1 MSHDG
6 PSDLELLA
14 RWRAGD
20 RSAGSTLYD
29 RYADAITAFFRRN
42 IYDRDEVMDLTHE
55 TFIAL
60 QLSTSEIENVSGYLY
75 RIAFH
80 KFTRHLRRR
89 KNLPDSASDHEDL
102 NHVAGD
108 LTPDPEF
115 ILAQRGDTRL
125 LLRAIRRLTLIHQQ
139 VLELSF
145 WAEKNGP
152 EIAAILDI
160 PIGTVASRLRLARRD
175 LNKKLA
181 ELADT
186 QEALRDTTMTVAEW
200 RQRIKNDIG
209 HDDDDDDDPA
219 GR

>member
-1 MSHDG
+1 M
-6 PSDLELLA
+6 
-14 RWRAGD
+14 
-20 RSAGSTLYD
+20 
-29 RYADAITAFFRRN
+29 
-42 IYDRDEVMDLTHE
+42 
-55 TFIAL
+55 
-60 QLSTSEIENVSGYLY
+60 
-75 RIAFH
+75 
-80 KFTRHLRRR
+80 
-89 KNLPDSASDHEDL
+89 
-102 NHVAGD
+102 
-108 LTPDPEF
+108 
-115 ILAQRGDTRL
+115 
-125 LLRAIRRLTLIHQQ
+125 
-139 VLELSF
+139 LELSF